1 MTEVDDD
8 NRLRNIFIIYLA
20 KVMANAFN
28 QKGVII
34 RPDIIFKR
42 VAITVLAIFRRI
54 KTALLFATIT
64 THVRGMTNGLS
75 TRMR

>member
-28 QKGVII
+28 QK
-34 RPDIIFKR
+34 
-42 VAITVLAIFRRI
+42 VL
-54 KTALLFATIT
+54 
-64 THVRGMTNGLS
+64 LS
-75 TRMR
+75 GQI